1 MAKNNYD
8 PVGTLSIGNV
18 VTTSITL
25 YKSNFKRYFQVS
37 LRATGWLLAILLV
50 ILVAGLIG
58 GGLYAV
64 TNSWLVAIL
73 VVIGW
78 IVGTLY
84 CSAKYATD
92 RAVICR
98 LAYQELIDA
107 PETVAVATQRLIPR
121 TWGFLRL
128 TWLTSLY
135 ISLVAIVAYIV
146 LIIAVLIITAIFI
159 YGLKLPIE
167 NPITFISVTLS
178 VIGAFLAL
186 IAILIRCYAYW
197 FVAELPLAVE
207 QTRFSGGEAPPTAN
221 ASIARSQQLISTA
234 VGRVILIIT
243 LAFLMMIPINT
254 LGNGPSLIGQV
265 MLSAS
270 TDLATQTIGG
280 ILMISGVLLNLLSE
294 LFIMPFWQ
302 IIKAIV
308 YYDLRNRREGGDLT
322 I

>member
-18 VTTSITL
+18 ITTSVTL

-37 LRATGWLLAILLV
+37 LRATGWLLAAILV

-58 GGLYAV
+58 GGLYFI
-64 TNSWLVAIL
+64 TNSWLVGIPIA
-73 VVIGW
+73 IGW

-107 PETVAVATQRLIPR
+107 PETVSVATQHLIPR
-121 TWGFLRL
+121 TWGFLGIA
-128 TWLTSLY
+128 WLISIY
-135 ISLVAIVAYIV
+135 ISIIAVAAAIVLLIAVLIVTAVIIYGFKLTVENPISFISISFAVVAAILMLVAIV
-146 LIIAVLIITAIFI
+146 
-159 YGLKLPIE
+159 
-167 NPITFISVTLS
+167 
-178 VIGAFLAL
+178 
-186 IAILIRCYAYW
+186 IRYYAYW

-207 QTRFSGGEAPPTAN
+207 QNRSAN
-221 ASIARSQQLISTA
+221 ASIARSKQLISTA
-234 VGRVILIIT
+234 IGRVILIVTI
-243 LAFLMMIPINT
+243 AFLMMIPINT
-254 LGNGPSLIGQV
+254 LGNGPSFIGQV
-265 MLSAS
+265 MVRGSE
-270 TDLATQTIGG
+270 DPATQTIGG
-280 ILMISGVLLNLLSE
+280 ILVIGGLLLNLISE

-308 YYDLRNRREGGDLT
+308 YYDLRNRREGSDLT

>member
-64 TNSWLVAIL
+64 TNSSLVAIP

-107 PETVAVATQRLIPR
+107 PETVAVATQQLIPR

-128 TWLTSLY
+128 NWLVSLY
-135 ISLVAIVAYIV
+135 ISLVAVIASFV
-146 LIIAVLIITAIFI
+146 LIIAVLIVAAAII

-167 NPITFISVTLS
+167 NPVTIISIALA
-178 VIGAFLAL
+178 VIGALFLF
-186 IAILIRCYAYW
+186 IAILVRCYAYW

-207 QTRFSGGEAPPTAN
+207 QTRSAHD
-221 ASIARSQQLISTA
+221 SIGRSHQLISTV
-234 VGRVILIIT
+234 VGRVILIVTI
-243 LAFLMMIPINT
+243 AFLMLIPINT
-254 LGNGPSLIGQV
+254 LGSGPSFFGQL
-265 MLSAS
+265 MASTS
-270 TDLATQTIGG
+270 TDLGTQTIGG
-280 ILMISGVLLNLLSE
+280 ILMIGGLCLNLLSE

-308 YYDLRNRREGGDLT
+308 YYDLRNRREGSDLT

>member
-37 LRATGWLLAILLV
+37 LRATGWLLAIVLV
-50 ILVAGLIG
+50 ILIAGVIG
-58 GGLYAV
+58 GGLYAI
-64 TNSWLVAIL
+64 TTSPLVAIPVAIGGL
-73 VVIGW
+73 VGM
-78 IVGTLY
+78 LY

-107 PETVAVATQRLIPR
+107 PETVAAATQKLIPK

-128 TWLTSLY
+128 TWLISLY
-135 ISLVAIVAYIV
+135 ISLVAIVAYVV
-146 LIIAVLIITAIFI
+146 LIIAVVIITVILV
-159 YGLKLPIE
+159 YGLKLSIE
-167 NPITFISVTLS
+167 SPGAIILIS
-178 VIGAFLAL
+178 LAVVG
-186 IAILIRCYAYW
+186 AILAMITILVRCYAYW
-197 FVAELPLAVE
+197 FIAELPLAVE
-207 QTRFSGGEAPPTAN
+207 QTRSAN
-221 ASIARSQQLISTA
+221 ASIDRSKQLISTV
-234 VGRVILIIT
+234 VGRVILIVTI
-243 LAFLMMIPINT
+243 AFLMMIPINT
-254 LGNGPSLIGQV
+254 LGNGPSFIGQA
-265 MLSAS
+265 MISAS
-270 TDLATQTIGG
+270 TDLATQSIGG
-280 ILMISGVLLNLLSE
+280 ILVIGGLFLNLLSE

>member
-50 ILVAGLIG
+50 FLVAGLIG
-58 GGLYAV
+58 AGLYAV
-64 TNSWLVAIL
+64 TKSWFVGIPVAI
-73 VVIGW
+73 GW
-78 IVGTLY
+78 LVGTLY

-107 PETVAVATQRLIPR
+107 PETVAVATQQLIPR

-128 TWLTSLY
+128 SWLISLY

-146 LIIAVLIITAIFI
+146 LIIAVVIIAAII
-159 YGLKLPIE
+159 MYGLKLSIE
-167 NPITFISVTLS
+167 DPVAIVMISLAV
-178 VIGAFLAL
+178 VGAFLVL

-207 QTRFSGGEAPPTAN
+207 QTRSAN
-221 ASIARSQQLISTA
+221 ASIARSQKLISTA
-234 VGRVILIIT
+234 VGRVILIVTI
-243 LAFLMMIPINT
+243 AFLMLIPINT
-254 LGNGPSLIGQV
+254 LGSAPSLIGQA
-265 MLSAS
+265 MITAS
-270 TDLATQTIGG
+270 TDIATQTIGG
-280 ILMISGVLLNLLSE
+280 ILMLGGVLLNLISE

-302 IIKAIV
+302 IIKAII
-308 YYDLRNRREGGDLT
+308 YYDLRNRREGSDLT

>member
-37 LRATGWLLAILLV
+37 LRATGWLLAIVLV

-58 GGLYAV
+58 GGLYAL
-64 TNSWLVAIL
+64 TNSWLVVIP

-107 PETVAVATQRLIPR
+107 PETVAAATQRLIPR

-128 TWLTSLY
+128 TWLTSFY
-135 ISLVAIVAYIV
+135 ISLVAIVAYIG
-146 LIIAVLIITAIFI
+146 LIIAVLIVTAIVI

-167 NPITFISVTLS
+167 NPIAFISVGLS
-178 VIGAFLAL
+178 VIVAFLVF

-197 FVAELPLAVE
+197 FVAELPLAIE
-207 QTRFSGGEAPPTAN
+207 QIRSAN

-234 VGRVILIIT
+234 VGRVILIVTI
-243 LAFLMMIPINT
+243 AFLMMIPINT
-254 LGNGPSLIGQV
+254 LGNSPSLIGQV
-265 MLSAS
+265 MVSAS
-270 TDLATQTIGG
+270 TDIATQTIGG
-280 ILMISGVLLNLLSE
+280 ILMLGGVLLNLISE

-302 IIKAIV
+302 IIKAII

>member
-50 ILVAGLIG
+50 ILVTGLIG
-58 GGLYAV
+58 AGLYAI
-64 TNSWLVAIL
+64 TNSWLVAIP
-73 VVIGW
+73 VTIGW
-78 IVGTLY
+78 LVGTLY

-107 PETVAVATQRLIPR
+107 PETVAVATQQLIPR

-128 TWLTSLY
+128 AWLISLY

-146 LIIAVLIITAIFI
+146 LTIAVIIIAAIIM
-159 YGLKLPIE
+159 YGLKLSIE
-167 NPITFISVTLS
+167 DPVAIVMISLAV
-178 VIGAFLAL
+178 VGAFLVL
-186 IAILIRCYAYW
+186 IAILVRCYAYW

-207 QTRFSGGEAPPTAN
+207 QTRSAN

-234 VGRVILIIT
+234 VGRVILIVTI
-243 LAFLMMIPINT
+243 AFLMIIPINT
-254 LGNGPSLIGQV
+254 LGNSPSLIGQV
-265 MLSAS
+265 MINAS
-270 TDLATQTIGG
+270 TDIATQTIGG
-280 ILMISGVLLNLLSE
+280 ILMIGGVLLNLLSE

>member
-37 LRATGWLLAILLV
+37 LRATGWLLAIVLV

-58 GGLYAV
+58 GGLYAL
-64 TNSWLVAIL
+64 TNSWLVVIP

-107 PETVAVATQRLIPR
+107 PETVAAATQRLIPR

-128 TWLTSLY
+128 TWLTSFY
-135 ISLVAIVAYIV
+135 ISLVAIVAYIG
-146 LIIAVLIITAIFI
+146 LIIAVLIVTAIVI

-167 NPITFISVTLS
+167 NPIAFISVGLS
-178 VIGAFLAL
+178 VIVAFLVF

-197 FVAELPLAVE
+197 FVAELPLAIE
-207 QTRFSGGEAPPTAN
+207 QIRSAN
-221 ASIARSQQLISTA
+221 ASIARSQKLISTD
-234 VGRVILIIT
+234 VGRVILIVTI
-243 LAFLMMIPINT
+243 AFLMMIPINT
-254 LGNGPSLIGQV
+254 LGNSPSLIGQV
-265 MLSAS
+265 MVSAS
-270 TDLATQTIGG
+270 TDIATQTIGG
-280 ILMISGVLLNLLSE
+280 ILMLGGVLLNLISE

-302 IIKAIV
+302 IIKAII

>member
-58 GGLYAV
+58 AGLYAV
-64 TNSWLVAIL
+64 TKSWFVGIPVAI
-73 VVIGW
+73 GW
-78 IVGTLY
+78 LVGTLY

-107 PETVAVATQRLIPR
+107 PETVAVATQQLIPR

-128 TWLTSLY
+128 SWLISLY

-146 LIIAVLIITAIFI
+146 LIIAVVIIAAII
-159 YGLKLPIE
+159 MYGLKLSIE
-167 NPITFISVTLS
+167 DPVAIVMISLAV
-178 VIGAFLAL
+178 VGAFLVL
-186 IAILIRCYAYW
+186 IAILIRFYAYW

-207 QTRFSGGEAPPTAN
+207 QTRSAN
-221 ASIARSQQLISTA
+221 ASIARSQKLISTA
-234 VGRVILIIT
+234 VGRVILIVTI
-243 LAFLMMIPINT
+243 AFLMLIPINT
-254 LGNGPSLIGQV
+254 LGSGPSLIGQV
-265 MLSAS
+265 MISAS
-270 TDLATQTIGG
+270 TDIATQTIGYVL
-280 ILMISGVLLNLLSE
+280 ILGGVLLNLISE

-308 YYDLRNRREGGDLT
+308 YYDLRNRREGSDLT

>member
-37 LRATGWLLAILLV
+37 LRATGWLLAIVLV

-58 GGLYAV
+58 GGLYAA
-64 TNSWLVAIL
+64 TNSSLVTIPVAIGL
-73 VVIGW
+73 V
-78 IVGTLY
+78 VGTLY

-98 LAYQELIDA
+98 LAYQELIDT
-107 PETVAVATQRLIPR
+107 PETVAVATQKLIPR
-121 TWGFLRL
+121 TWAFLRL
-128 TWLTSLY
+128 TWLISLY
-135 ISLVAIVAYIV
+135 FFLIAIVAYIIS
-146 LIIAVLIITAIFI
+146 IIAVLIITAIVI
-159 YGLKLPIE
+159 YGFSLTVESPFAI
-167 NPITFISVTLS
+167 IIISLA
-178 VIGAFLAL
+178 VIGAILLLFG
-186 IAILIRCYAYW
+186 ILIRYYSYW

-207 QTRFSGGEAPPTAN
+207 QTRSAN
-221 ASIARSQQLISTA
+221 ASIARSKQLISIA
-234 VGRVILIIT
+234 VGRVILIVTI
-243 LAFLMMIPINT
+243 AFLMMIPINT
-254 LGNGPSLIGQV
+254 LGNAPSLIGQT

-270 TDLATQTIGG
+270 TDAATQAIGG
-280 ILMISGVLLNLLSE
+280 ALMVGGFVLNLLSE

-302 IIKAIV
+302 IIKSIV

>member
-1 MAKNNYD
+1 MTKNNYD

-50 ILVAGLIG
+50 ILIAGLIG
-58 GGLYAV
+58 VGLYAA
-64 TNSWLVAIL
+64 TNYWLALIP
-73 VVIGW
+73 VVVGGIF
-78 IVGTLY
+78 GTLY

-107 PETVAVATQRLIPR
+107 PETVTVATQKLIPQ

-128 TWLTSLY
+128 TWLISLY
-135 ISLVAIVAYIV
+135 FSLIVIVVYIV
-146 LIIAVLIITAIFI
+146 LIIAVVIVAAIVM
-159 YGLKLPIE
+159 YGLKLTAESPLAI
-167 NPITFISVTLS
+167 IIISLAM
-178 VIGAFLAL
+178 IGAILLVFG
-186 IAILIRCYAYW
+186 ILIRYYAYW
-197 FVAELPLAVE
+197 FIAELPLAVE
-207 QTRFSGGEAPPTAN
+207 QTKSAN
-221 ASIARSQQLISTA
+221 ASIARSKQLISTA
-234 VGRVILIIT
+234 VGRVILIVTI
-243 LAFLMMIPINT
+243 AFLMMIPINT

-265 MLSAS
+265 MVSAS

-280 ILMISGVLLNLLSE
+280 VLILGGLLLNLLSE

-302 IIKAIV
+302 IIKSIV

>member
-18 VTTSITL
+18 ITTSITL

-37 LRATGWLLAILLV
+37 LRATGWLLLIVLV
-50 ILVAGLIG
+50 ILVAAIVG
-58 GGLYAV
+58 GVLYAI
-64 TNSWLVAIL
+64 TNSWLIGIP
-73 VVIGW
+73 VVIGL
-78 IVGTLY
+78 ILGSLY

-107 PETVAVATQRLIPR
+107 PETVAVATQQLIPR

-128 TWLTSLY
+128 TWLISLY
-135 ISLVAIVAYIV
+135 ISLVSIVAAIVLFIALMIV
-146 LIIAVLIITAIFI
+146 TAVIM
-159 YGLKLPIE
+159 YGLKLPVE
-167 NPITFISVTLS
+167 NPVVAI
-178 VIGAFLAL
+178 VIGLAAVGAFFLWML
-186 IAILIRCYAYW
+186 VLVRYYAYW
-197 FVAELPLAVE
+197 FIAELPLAVE
-207 QTRFSGGEAPPTAN
+207 QTRSAN
-221 ASIARSQQLISTA
+221 TSIVRSQQLISTV
-234 VGRVILIIT
+234 VGRVILIVT
-243 LAFLMMIPINT
+243 LVFLMMIPINT

-265 MLSAS
+265 MISAS
-270 TDLATQTIGG
+270 TDLPTQTIGG
-280 ILMISGVLLNLLSE
+280 ILMIGGLFLNLLSE
-294 LFIMPFWQ
+294 LFIMPVWQ

>member
-37 LRATGWLLAILLV
+37 LRATGWLLAVLLV

-64 TNSWLVAIL
+64 TNSWLVAIP
-73 VVIGW
+73 VAIGW

-107 PETVAVATQRLIPR
+107 PETVTVATQKLLPR

-128 TWLTSLY
+128 SLLISLY
-135 ISLVAIVAYIV
+135 ISLIAVVAYIV
-146 LIIAVLIITAIFI
+146 SIVAVIIIAAIVM
-159 YGLKLPIE
+159 YGLKLSIE
-167 NPITFISVTLS
+167 DPVAIIIIS
-178 VIGAFLAL
+178 LAL
-186 IAILIRCYAYW
+186 VGAVVVLLAILVRCYAYW

-207 QTRFSGGEAPPTAN
+207 QTRSAN
-221 ASIARSQQLISTA
+221 ASIARSQQLISTV
-234 VGRVILIIT
+234 VGRVVLIVTI
-243 LAFLMMIPINT
+243 AFLMTIPINT
-254 LGNGPSLIGQV
+254 LGNAPSLIGQV
-265 MLSAS
+265 MVSAS
-270 TDLATQTIGG
+270 TDSATQVIGG
-280 ILMISGVLLNLLSE
+280 ALILGGVLLNLISE

>member
-8 PVGTLSIGNV
+8 PVGTLSVGNV
-18 VTTSITL
+18 ITTSVTL

-37 LRATGWLLAILLV
+37 LRATGWLLATILV
-50 ILVAGLIG
+50 IVVAGLIG
-58 GGLYAV
+58 GGLYFL
-64 TNSWLVAIL
+64 TNSWLVGIPIA
-73 VVIGW
+73 IGW

-107 PETVAVATQRLIPR
+107 PETVAVATQHLIPR
-121 TWGFLRL
+121 TWGFLGIA
-128 TWLTSLY
+128 WLISLY
-135 ISLVAIVAYIV
+135 MFLVAIIAYIV
-146 LIIAVLIITAIFI
+146 LIIAVLVITAVLI
-159 YGLKLPIE
+159 YGLKLTID
-167 NPITFISVTLS
+167 NPLAFITISLAV
-178 VIGAFLAL
+178 VGAILLL
-186 IAILIRCYAYW
+186 IAILVRYYAYW

-207 QTRFSGGEAPPTAN
+207 QSRSAN
-221 ASIARSQQLISTA
+221 ASIARSKQLISTA
-234 VGRVILIIT
+234 VGRVILIVTI
-243 LAFLMMIPINT
+243 AFLMMIPLNT
-254 LGNGPSLIGQV
+254 LGSGPSFIGQV
-265 MLSAS
+265 MVSDS
-270 TDLATQTIGG
+270 TNPATQILGG
-280 ILMISGVLLNLLSE
+280 ILVIGGVLLNLISE

>member
-37 LRATGWLLAILLV
+37 LRATGWLLAIVLV
-50 ILVAGLIG
+50 IFAAALIG
-58 GGLYAV
+58 GILYGV
-64 TNSWLVAIL
+64 TNSWLVTIP
-73 VVIGW
+73 VGIGW

-107 PETVAVATQRLIPR
+107 PETVAVATQKLLPR
-121 TWGFLRL
+121 TWAFLRL
-128 TWLTSLY
+128 TWLVSLY
-135 ISLVAIVAYIV
+135 ISLVAIVAYLV
-146 LIIAVLIITAIFI
+146 LVIAVLIVTAAII

-167 NPITFISVTLS
+167 NPFAIISISLA
-178 VIGAFLAL
+178 VIGAFFLL
-186 IAILIRCYAYW
+186 IAILVRCYAYW

-207 QTRFSGGEAPPTAN
+207 QTRSAN
-221 ASIARSQQLISTA
+221 ASIARSQQLISTV
-234 VGRVILIIT
+234 VGRVILIVTI
-243 LAFLMMIPINT
+243 AFLMMIPINT
-254 LGNGPSLIGQV
+254 LGNGPSFIGQ
-265 MLSAS
+265 MMISAS

-280 ILMISGVLLNLLSE
+280 ILMIGGLFLNLLSE

-302 IIKAIV
+302 IIKAII

>member
-37 LRATGWLLAILLV
+37 LRATGWLLAIVLV
-50 ILVAGLIG
+50 ILIAGVIG
-58 GGLYAV
+58 GGLYAI
-64 TNSWLVAIL
+64 TTSWLVAIPATVGGL
-73 VVIGW
+73 
-78 IVGTLY
+78 VGTLY

-98 LAYQELIDA
+98 LAYQELIDT
-107 PETVAVATQRLIPR
+107 PETVAVATQKLLPR

-128 TWLTSLY
+128 SLLISLY
-135 ISLVAIVAYIV
+135 ISLIAVVAYIV
-146 LIIAVLIITAIFI
+146 SIVAVIIIAAIVM
-159 YGLKLPIE
+159 YGLKLSIE
-167 NPITFISVTLS
+167 DPVAIIGISLAV
-178 VIGAFLAL
+178 VGAVVLL
-186 IAILIRCYAYW
+186 IAILVRCYAYW

-207 QTRFSGGEAPPTAN
+207 QTRSAN

-234 VGRVILIIT
+234 VGRVILIVTI
-243 LAFLMMIPINT
+243 AFLMMIPINT
-254 LGNGPSLIGQV
+254 LGNAPSLIGQAMV
-265 MLSAS
+265 SAS
-270 TDLATQTIGG
+270 TDVATQSIGG
-280 ILMISGVLLNLLSE
+280 ILIIGGLLLNLIGE

>member
-37 LRATGWLLAILLV
+37 LRATGWLLAIVLV
-50 ILVAGLIG
+50 LAIAALIG
-58 GGLYAV
+58 GGLYAI
-64 TNSWLVAIL
+64 TNSWPVAIP

-78 IVGTLY
+78 IIGTLY

-98 LAYQELIDA
+98 LAYQELINA
-107 PETVAVATQRLIPR
+107 PETVAVATQQLLPR

-128 TWLTSLY
+128 AWLISLY
-135 ISLVAIVAYIV
+135 ITLIAVVAYIA
-146 LIIAVLIITAIFI
+146 LIIAVLIITGVIV
-159 YGLKLPIE
+159 YGLKLSIE
-167 NPITFISVTLS
+167 NPFAIISIALS
-178 VIGAFLAL
+178 VIGAFCLF
-186 IAILIRCYAYW
+186 IAVLVRCYAYW

-207 QTRFSGGEAPPTAN
+207 QTRSAN

-234 VGRVILIIT
+234 VGRVILIVTI
-243 LAFLMMIPINT
+243 AFLITIPINT
-254 LGNGPSLIGQV
+254 IGNSPSLIGQV
-265 MLSAS
+265 MVSAS
-270 TDLATQTIGG
+270 TDLATQAIGG
-280 ILMISGVLLNLLSE
+280 VLIIGGLLLNLLSE

-302 IIKAIV
+302 IIKAII
-308 YYDLRNRREGGDLT
+308 YYDLRNRREGGDL
-322 I
+322 II